1 MILTNLSGREK
12 RGYTTFGCLW
22 EKGTVPRN
30 SSFTLRDENGL
41 SHPVQSR
48 ETAYWPDGS
57 IKWTAH
63 TVNASALSSR
73 IEVLP
78 GQSAAPEKKLLIT
91 ETGDAYLVDAVSM
104 QLKIPKRGENL
115 FEALSTEGV
124 LRVQKAQA
132 QLLLETEETGANG
145 SYTRHVHRYSGDT
158 ESVSVES
165 AGPLQA
171 VFCIRGTHRSRE
183 AARFPFIIRLYIG
196 LGESML
202 RIRHTFLPDGE
213 CRLKGIGIR
222 CTFPLTGEKYNRH
235 IAIET
240 DGMRLHEECNILRTW
255 RPRMPQGMYTRQ
267 VSGELLFA
275 QNDAEKAYLAG
286 VKGNLP
292 DWSSYSLC
300 QDAPEHF
307 VIRKRTGEQDVC
319 ALCCLHGK
327 NAPGVLA
334 AGGEGGGLMM
344 AIRDFHL
351 RHPAGLCLDGLD
363 RDVATMDAWFCSP
376 DAEAIDLRHYTQSAY
391 DQTYYEGF
399 PDKGADPAG
408 IACSGE
414 MLLSTFGGSIPSAQ
428 QTAAFARLASRPPV
442 YFGEAKYYHD
452 LHAFGPWGMINRD
465 NACAAWLEDQLD
477 KAFQFY
483 KNEVFS
489 RNWTGL
495 FDYGDFMHTYDV
507 DRHVWRYDIGG
518 YAWQNTELMPTMWLW
533 LAFLRSGRE
542 DIFSVAEAM
551 TRHCSETDIY
561 HTGKYRGLG
570 TRHNV
575 SHWGCPCKELRVAQA
590 ANYRYYY
597 YLTGDERTG
606 EILDE
611 VKDAELALYE
621 TDPLRYFYEKEK
633 MTAPTHARSGPDW
646 SALCSDWLTRWERT
660 GEQSYLDKILRGIA
674 DLKKTPLGLVS
685 GTDFEFDPATAQLV
699 YIGEQTSAS
708 FHLQDCQG
716 APQIWLEMLDLI
728 DDPSWADM
736 LAFLGRF
743 IYADAAEREVLGK
756 GLTGTRYF
764 HYPYFAASLGAFAA
778 VHTGDDALAQKVI
791 RTLFYAL
798 MDENNTDGFHAATLP
813 DGKQEIPWIS
823 TNFASQWCLNAIML
837 Q

>member
-1 MILTNLSGREK
+1 
-12 RGYTTFGCLW
+12 
-22 EKGTVPRN
+22 
-30 SSFTLRDENGL
+30 
-41 SHPVQSR
+41 
-48 ETAYWPDGS
+48 
-57 IKWTAH
+57 
-63 TVNASALSSR
+63 
-73 IEVLP
+73 
-78 GQSAAPEKKLLIT
+78 
-91 ETGDAYLVDAVSM
+91 
-104 QLKIPKRGENL
+104 
-115 FEALSTEGV
+115 
-124 LRVQKAQA
+124 
-132 QLLLETEETGANG
+132 
-145 SYTRHVHRYSGDT
+145 
-158 ESVSVES
+158 
-165 AGPLQA
+165 
-171 VFCIRGTHRSRE
+171 
-183 AARFPFIIRLYIG
+183 
-196 LGESML
+196 
-202 RIRHTFLPDGE
+202 
-213 CRLKGIGIR
+213 
-222 CTFPLTGEKYNRH
+222 
-235 IAIET
+235 
-240 DGMRLHEECNILRTW
+240 
-255 RPRMPQGMYTRQ
+255 
-267 VSGELLFA
+267 
-275 QNDAEKAYLAG
+275 
-286 VKGNLP
+286 
-292 DWSSYSLC
+292 
-300 QDAPEHF
+300 
-307 VIRKRTGEQDVC
+307 
-319 ALCCLHGK
+319 
-327 NAPGVLA
+327 
-334 AGGEGGGLMM
+334 
-344 AIRDFHL
+344 
-351 RHPAGLCLDGLD
+351 
-363 RDVATMDAWFCSP
+363 
-376 DAEAIDLRHYTQSAY
+376 
-391 DQTYYEGF
+391 
-399 PDKGADPAG
+399 
-408 IACSGE
+408 
-414 MLLSTFGGSIPSAQ
+414 
-428 QTAAFARLASRPPV
+428 
-442 YFGEAKYYHD
+442 
-452 LHAFGPWGMINRD
+452 MINRD

-542 DIFSVAEAM
+542 DIFTVAEAM